1 VGGGSHIAAETWQQ
15 ESKNRSEGKR
25 LAVTTKRQRR
35 RQAPRL
41 TLFNHKGGVGKTT
54 LAVNLAFALAE
65 LGKTVLLVDSDPQC
79 NLTSYL
85 VEADVVD
92 KWLDESEG
100 SNGKTIWSALRS
112 VIDEGR
118 GPKPIKPYERAEGI
132 YLIPG
137 DIRLSEYE
145 LDLQQSWVD
154 CLQRKIRGFVET
166 TALSTLVEGCAD
178 ILGPDFVLYD
188 VGPNIGPLNRVVLM
202 DCDYFIVPGACD
214 YFSTR
219 ALKTLGH
226 SIASWIKDW
235 EIISRLAPKDVPQL
249 DGRPVYLGYVLQR
262 FRMYGGDI
270 SGSHREYA
278 RLLDR
283 HSYSDV
289 AKVLKEIDEAL
300 APGSPSQFKL
310 GQIKD
315 FSTLANLAQEQGVA
329 MNNVQGG
336 AQYLKDEAT
345 VAFLRFAQK
354 ITSRIAGQ

>member
-1 VGGGSHIAAETWQQ
+1 
-15 ESKNRSEGKR
+15 
-25 LAVTTKRQRR
+25 
-35 RQAPRL
+35 L
-41 TLFNHKGGVGKTT
+41 T
-54 LAVNLAFALAE
+54 VNLAFALSG

-85 VEADVVD
+85 VEAAVVD

-100 SNGKTIWSALRS
+100 TNGKTLWSALRP
-112 VIDEGR
+112 VIEEG
-118 GPKPIKPYERAEGI
+118 KNKKLIKPYERAKGI
-132 YLIPG
+132 YLLPG

-145 LDLQQSWVD
+145 LNLQQSWID

-166 TALSTLVEGCAD
+166 SALSTLVESCAD
-178 ILGPDFVLYD
+178 ILSADFVLYD
-188 VGPNIGPLNRVVLM
+188 VGPNIGPLNRAILM

-226 SIASWIKDW
+226 SVANWIKDW
-235 EIISRLAPKDVPQL
+235 EIISQVAPKDVPQL
-249 DGRPVYLGYVLQR
+249 GGRPVYLGYVLQR

-270 SGSHREYA
+270 SSGYKEYA

-289 AKVLKEIDEAL
+289 AKVLKEIDEEL
-300 APGSPSQFKL
+300 APGTPSHFKL

-315 FSTLANLAQEQGVA
+315 FTTLANLAQEQGLA
-329 MNNVQGG
+329 MNDVEGG
-336 AQYLKDEAT
+336 AQYQKDEAAI
-345 VAFLRFAQK
+345 AFRQFAQK
-354 ITSRIAGQ
+354 IISRIADH